1 MPFEAVWLF
10 ITVFEEQN
18 VQVIWMLTLS
28 AS

>member
-1 MPFEAVWLF
+1 MPFEVVQLF